1 MKDMNI
7 IKLDN
12 VGISIDYDEKKYEKS
27 ASVSKK
33 LNILFIGTLIILVG
47 FVLYDMFFMLSLRE
61 NLQTISNNKMIIIQ
75 LIATFFLMIFYKIV
89 ESIINKDDIKIY
101 SDKVYALQAY
111 VNSDFVLMGE
121 DKLYFFSLFNGDDFK
136 SHAIEFPEVK
146 SHAIKLEFPEGI
158 TRCDAKNIT
167 SIQLSIND
175 ANEIYIKDMTLE
187 EK

>member
-47 FVLYDMFFMLSLRE
+47 FLLYDMFFMLSLRE
-61 NLQTISNNKMIIIQ
+61 NLQTTSNNKMIIIQ
-75 LIATFFLMIFYKIV
+75 LIATFFLMIFYKMIG
-89 ESIINKDDIKIY
+89 SIINKDDIKIY
-101 SDKVYALQAY
+101 SDKVYALQTY
-111 VNSDFVLMGE
+111 VNSDFILMGE
-121 DKLYFFSLFNGDDFK
+121 DKLYFFSLHYGIENDISVIFDDNFK
-136 SHAIEFPEVK
+136 SNAV
-146 SHAIKLEFPEGI
+146 KLEFPKGI
-158 TRCDAKNIT
+158 TRRDAKNIA
-167 SIQLSIND
+167 SIQLSINE

>member
-1 MKDMNI
+1 MKDMNM

-47 FVLYDMFFMLSLRE
+47 FVLYDMLFIFKFYGNPQRP
-61 NLQTISNNKMIIIQ
+61 NIDRRVIIQ
-75 LIATFFLMIFYKIV
+75 VIATFLLMIFYKIV
-89 ESIINKDDIKIY
+89 ESIINKNDIKIY

-121 DKLYFFSLFNGDDFK
+121 DKLYFFSLLNGDDFK

-158 TRCDAKNIT
+158 TRRNAKNIA

>member
-1 MKDMNI
+1 MKDMNM

-27 ASVSKK
+27 ASVLKK
-33 LNILFIGTLIILVG
+33 LNILFIGILIILVG
-47 FVLYDMFFMLSLRE
+47 FLLYDMFFMLSLRK
-61 NLQTISNNKMIIIQ
+61 NLQTTSNDKMIIIQ
-75 LIATFFLMIFYKIV
+75 LIATFFLMIFYKIIG
-89 ESIINKDDIKIY
+89 SIINKDDIKIY
-101 SDKVYALQAY
+101 SDKVYALQTY

-121 DKLYFFSLFNGDDFK
+121 DKLYFFSLLNGDDF
-136 SHAIEFPEVK
+136 K

-158 TRCDAKNIT
+158 TRRNAKNIA

-175 ANEIYIKDMTLE
+175 ANEIYIKNMTLE

>member
-1 MKDMNI
+1 MKDMNM

-27 ASVSKK
+27 VSVSKK

-47 FVLYDMFFMLSLRE
+47 FMLYDMLFIFKFYGNPQRP
-61 NLQTISNNKMIIIQ
+61 NIDRRVIIQ
-75 LIATFFLMIFYKIV
+75 VIVTFLLMIFYKIV
-89 ESIINKDDIKIY
+89 GNIINKDDIKIY
-101 SDKVYALQAY
+101 SDKVFALQAY

-121 DKLYFFSLFNGDDFK
+121 DKLYFFSLLNGNDFK
-136 SHAIEFPEVK
+136 SYAVKLDFPK
-146 SHAIKLEFPEGI
+146 NI
-158 TRCDAKNIT
+158 TRRNAKNIV

>member
-1 MKDMNI
+1 MKDMNM

-27 ASVSKK
+27 ASISKK

-61 NLQTISNNKMIIIQ
+61 NLQTTSNNKMIIIQ

-121 DKLYFFSLFNGDDFK
+121 DKLYFFSLLNGDDFK
-136 SHAIEFPEVK
+136 SYAVKLDFP
-146 SHAIKLEFPEGI
+146 PNI
-158 TRCDAKNIT
+158 TRCDAKNIA

>member
-61 NLQTISNNKMIIIQ
+61 NLQTTSNNKMIIIQ

-136 SHAIEFPEVK
+136 SHAI
-146 SHAIKLEFPEGI
+146 KLEFPEGI